1 VKCPPESNLIGGD
14 AMISDLNIESL
25 FWSVN
30 ARSKTIVAKIFGKSI
45 YFPKS
50 VVGLEKC
57 LEFIGKVFGSTEVL
71 SEEVE
76 TAHIKVYGRDTSGG
90 YVVTLD
96 CEKDSDH
103 LGLNI
108 NPDWSSGSI
117 YSRLP
122 KTVDG
127 LIRALPDLK

>member
-1 VKCPPESNLIGGD
+1 
-14 AMISDLNIESL
+14 
-25 FWSVN
+25 
-30 ARSKTIVAKIFGKSI
+30 
-45 YFPKS
+45 
-50 VVGLEKC
+50 
-57 LEFIGKVFGSTEVL
+57 
-71 SEEVE
+71 
-76 TAHIKVYGRDTSGG
+76 VYGRDTSGG